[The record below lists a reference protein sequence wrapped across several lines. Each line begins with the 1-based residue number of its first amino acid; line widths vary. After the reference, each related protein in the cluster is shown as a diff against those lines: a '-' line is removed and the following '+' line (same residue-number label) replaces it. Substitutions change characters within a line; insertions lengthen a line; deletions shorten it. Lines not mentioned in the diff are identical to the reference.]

1 MRVLLAFFVLLS
13 FLSLGNARMIEYF
26 ELGEGCGVTS
36 EIKLHSKPL
45 EISNQ
50 KGCVLVQFPATA
62 EFELEN
68 EKKNYRIADQI
79 KNRFGGWAEWSEWSI
94 CSKTCG
100 SGQKTRSR
108 TCDSDQPDLYCKGGT
123 TSVRYCLVVSCP
135 VNGHWSEW
143 SFWDACSTDCDMT
156 VETRSRSCTN
166 PAPKHGGDSCFGSEQ
181 EVRNCTSEA
190 ICPGSWSAW
199 VPWSACNPSIGD
211 CGDGAK
217 SRTRTC
223 DNPAP
228 RNGGDSCNGQDRD
241 SLNCRV
247 PCGPPGEWNTWGPWG
262 NCDNTVCGKG
272 LESRSRDCG
281 ASSNEEPCP
290 LEDAIVD
297 TQECEKDCKAS
308 GM

>member
-1 MRVLLAFFVLLS
+1 M
-13 FLSLGNARMIEYF
+13 
-26 ELGEGCGVTS
+26 
-36 EIKLHSKPL
+36 
-45 EISNQ
+45 
-50 KGCVLVQFPATA
+50 A
-62 EFELEN
+62 EP
-68 EKKNYRIADQI
+68 ITI
-79 KNRFGGWAEWSEWSI
+79 I
-94 CSKTCG
+94 
-100 SGQKTRSR
+100 
-108 TCDSDQPDLYCKGGT
+108 
-123 TSVRYCLVVSCP
+123 

-247 PCGPPGEWNTWGPWG
+247 PCGRKTNATL
-262 NCDNTVCGKG
+262 NCRVPCGDVIKH
-272 LESRSRDCG
+272 ES
-281 ASSNEEPCP
+281 E
-290 LEDAIVD
+290 
-297 TQECEKDCKAS
+297 
-308 GM
+308 